1 MLARPGELP
10 TGEGWAY
17 EVKWEGFRAIV
28 STENGLR
35 VRSRRGWNMTDRLR
49 ELAEMPAELVLDG
62 EIVAFDEAGLPHWPL
77 LCQRA
82 LHGDNSVPVTLVAF
96 DVLRVD
102 GHDLTCNPWSD
113 RRSVLEQLELS
124 SPLCLVADAFDD
136 GEALFQAV
144 CSHGLEGIVAKRRS
158 GRYRPGYRGWVKV
171 KNPAYWRRES
181 EVEGFRRSLARA

>member
-1 MLARPGELP
+1 
-10 TGEGWAY
+10 
-17 EVKWEGFRAIV
+17 
-28 STENGLR
+28 
-35 VRSRRGWNMTDRLR
+35 MTDRLR

-77 LCQRA
+77 VCQRV

-136 GEALFQAV
+136 GEALFEAV
-144 CSHGLEGIVAKRRS
+144 CSHGLEGVVAKRRS
-158 GRYRPGYRGWVKV
+158 GKYRPGYRGWVKV
-171 KNPAYWRRES
+171 KNPDYWRRES
-181 EVEGFRRSLARA
+181 EVRAFARAT